1 MLPTQVHSYNMMT
14 RPRQR
19 LVAQLNNSTV
29 DNVWH
34 AQTAYMM
41 AAISSTE
48 KEMYAVQPKV
58 TL

>member
-1 MLPTQVHSYNMMT
+1 MMT